1 MKYIGEGN
9 AYRRSK
15 NSQVLIKARTVYRH
29 NSGESLEWA
38 PKVQRCVYTHPYLSG
53 QWTEQNNN
61 YSIAIRA
68 ADKPEYQIIYSGF
81 FIYLGNLKNERGNH
95 HVGNIECN

>member
-1 MKYIGEGN
+1 MPTEGAKLSG
-9 AYRRSK
+9 AYK
-15 NSQVLIKARTVYRH
+15 KQEPCTDTTL
-29 NSGESLEWA
+29 ESPLN
-38 PKVQRCVYTHPYLSG
+38 VQRCAYTHPYLSG

-68 ADKPEYQIIYSGF
+68 ADKPEYQIIILRL
-81 FIYLGNLKNERGNH
+81 FIYLGNFENERGNH

>member
-1 MKYIGEGN
+1 MPTEG
-9 AYRRSK
+9 AKTLRCLS
-15 NSQVLIKARTVYRH
+15 KARTVYRH
-29 NSGESLEWA
+29 NSGESLKWA

-61 YSIAIRA
+61 DSTAIRA
-68 ADKPEYQIIYSGF
+68 ADKPEYQIIILRL
-81 FIYLGNLKNERGNH
+81 FIYLGNFENERGNH